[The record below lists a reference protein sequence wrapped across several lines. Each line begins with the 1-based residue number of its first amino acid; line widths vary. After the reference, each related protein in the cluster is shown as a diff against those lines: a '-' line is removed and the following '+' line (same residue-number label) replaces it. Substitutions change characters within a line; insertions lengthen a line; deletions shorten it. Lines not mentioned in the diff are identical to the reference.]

1 MTILLCI
8 IYGIIESLKCNMKE
22 VIGLR
27 DKMLIDIYIMEI
39 LINHSSL
46 SNRLHQQDII
56 NYLDKE
62 YNLNVCRNTLAGYI
76 GELREQGYIAGERGI
91 YCIRKFTNI
100 EIKILIN
107 SIMYTK
113 AIPADDIKKISDK
126 LNDMLE
132 PEERNRLKSTYFI
145 NNTNHT
151 DNKKV
156 CEIVETID
164 RAIEKR
170 KKIEITTC
178 RYDIRGKLIDKGKR
192 IVNPYYIILEKS
204 RYYLICYSGRDDIE
218 PRRIDRISDVK
229 VLNEKRL
236 EINQIEKYKTNS
248 FSIDKYIKES
258 VYMYSGSNE
267 RVTLKIKKDNIGDF
281 IDWYG
286 KEYSIV
292 NIEDENVTVAIRA
305 NVNAVYFWA
314 LQYGRIAE
322 VIRPTALREMIR
334 NGLQEMLLKY
344 EKKT

>member
-1 MTILLCI
+1 MN
-8 IYGIIESLKCNMKE
+8 G
-22 VIGLR
+22 VIDLR
-27 DKMLIDIYIMEI
+27 DKMLIDMYIMEI
-39 LINHSSL
+39 LMHHSSFA
-46 SNRLHQQDII
+46 NRLYQKDII
-56 NYLDKE
+56 NYLDRE
-62 YNLNVCRNTLAGYI
+62 YNLRVSRNTLAGYV
-76 GELREQGYIAGERGI
+76 GELREHGYIAGERGI

-107 SIMYTK
+107 SIMYSK
-113 AIPADDIKKISDK
+113 AIPVNDIKEIANK

-132 PEERNRLKSTYFI
+132 PEERNRLKNTYFI

-151 DNKKV
+151 DNEKV

-178 RYDIRGKLIDKGKR
+178 GYDIRGNLVEKGKR
-192 IVNPYYIILEKS
+192 IVNPYYIVLEKS
-204 RYYLICYSGRDDIE
+204 RYYLMCYSGREDIE
-218 PRRIDRISDVK
+218 PRRIDRISSVK
-229 VLNEKRL
+229 VLHEKRL

-248 FSIDKYIKES
+248 FSIDKYLKES
-258 VYMYSGSNE
+258 VYMYSGNNE
-267 RVTLKIKKDNIGDF
+267 RVTLKIRKDNIGDF

-292 NIEDENVTVAIRA
+292 EMEDENVTVSIRA

-314 LQYGRIAE
+314 LQYGSIAE
-322 VIRPTALREMIR
+322 VLKPIALREMIR
-334 NGLQEMLLKY
+334 DGLQEMLLKY

>member
-1 MTILLCI
+1 M
-8 IYGIIESLKCNMKE
+8 
-22 VIGLR
+22 R

-39 LINHSSL
+39 LINHSSF
-46 SNRLHQQDII
+46 SNKLKQQDII

-62 YNLNVCRNTLAGYI
+62 YNLKVCRNTLAGYI
-76 GELREQGYIAGERGI
+76 GELREHGYIAGERGI
-91 YCIRKFTNI
+91 YCNRHFTNI
-100 EIKILIN
+100 EIKILIS
-107 SIMYTK
+107 SIMYSK
-113 AIPADDIKKISDK
+113 AIPTSDIKRITDK

-132 PEERNRLKSTYFI
+132 PEERNRLKNTYFI
-145 NNTNHT
+145 NSTNHT

-156 CEIVETID
+156 CEIMEIID

-178 RYDIRGKLIDKGKR
+178 GYDIKGMLTDKGKR
-192 IVNPYYIILEKS
+192 IVNPYYIVLEKS

-218 PRRIDRISDVK
+218 PRRIDRISEVK
-229 VLNEKRL
+229 MLDERRL
-236 EINQIEKYKTNS
+236 EINQIEKYKTTS
-248 FSIDKYIKES
+248 FCIDKYMKES

-286 KEYSIV
+286 KEYSILK
-292 NIEDENVTVAIRA
+292 IDDESVTVAIRA

-322 VIRPTALREMIR
+322 VIKPLDLRERIKT
-334 NGLQEMLLKY
+334 GLKEMLFKY

>member
-1 MTILLCI
+1 MN
-8 IYGIIESLKCNMKE
+8 G
-22 VIGLR
+22 VIDLR
-27 DKMLIDIYIMEI
+27 DKMLIDMYIMEI
-39 LINHSSL
+39 LMNHSSFA
-46 SNRLHQQDII
+46 NRLYQKDII
-56 NYLDKE
+56 NYLDRE
-62 YNLNVCRNTLAGYI
+62 YNLRVSRNTLAGYV
-76 GELREQGYIAGERGI
+76 GELREHGYIAGERGI

-107 SIMYTK
+107 SIMYSK
-113 AIPADDIKKISDK
+113 AIPVNDIKEIANK

-132 PEERNRLKSTYFI
+132 PEERNRLKNTYFI

-151 DNKKV
+151 DNEKV

-178 RYDIRGKLIDKGKR
+178 GYDIRGNLVEKGKR
-192 IVNPYYIILEKS
+192 IVNPYYIVLEKS
-204 RYYLICYSGRDDIE
+204 RYYLMCYSGREDIE
-218 PRRIDRISDVK
+218 PRRIDRISSVK
-229 VLNEKRL
+229 VLHEKRL

-248 FSIDKYIKES
+248 FSIDKYLKES
-258 VYMYSGSNE
+258 VYMYSGNNE
-267 RVTLKIKKDNIGDF
+267 RVTLKIRKDNIGDF

-292 NIEDENVTVAIRA
+292 EMEDENVTVSIRA

-314 LQYGRIAE
+314 LQYGSIAE
-322 VIRPTALREMIR
+322 VLKPIALREMIR
-334 NGLQEMLLKY
+334 DGLQEMLLKY

>member
-1 MTILLCI
+1 M
-8 IYGIIESLKCNMKE
+8 
-22 VIGLR
+22 
-27 DKMLIDIYIMEI
+27 
-39 LINHSSL
+39 
-46 SNRLHQQDII
+46 
-56 NYLDKE
+56 
-62 YNLNVCRNTLAGYI
+62 
-76 GELREQGYIAGERGI
+76 
-91 YCIRKFTNI
+91 
-100 EIKILIN
+100 
-107 SIMYTK
+107 
-113 AIPADDIKKISDK
+113 
-126 LNDMLE
+126 
-132 PEERNRLKSTYFI
+132 
-145 NNTNHT
+145 
-151 DNKKV
+151 
-156 CEIVETID
+156 
-164 RAIEKR
+164 
-170 KKIEITTC
+170 
-178 RYDIRGKLIDKGKR
+178 
-192 IVNPYYIILEKS
+192 EKS

-267 RVTLKIKKDNIGDF
+267 SVTLKIKKDNIGDF

>member
-1 MTILLCI
+1 M
-8 IYGIIESLKCNMKE
+8 
-22 VIGLR
+22 
-27 DKMLIDIYIMEI
+27 
-39 LINHSSL
+39 
-46 SNRLHQQDII
+46 
-56 NYLDKE
+56 
-62 YNLNVCRNTLAGYI
+62 
-76 GELREQGYIAGERGI
+76 
-91 YCIRKFTNI
+91 
-100 EIKILIN
+100 
-107 SIMYTK
+107 
-113 AIPADDIKKISDK
+113 
-126 LNDMLE
+126 
-132 PEERNRLKSTYFI
+132 
-145 NNTNHT
+145 
-151 DNKKV
+151 
-156 CEIVETID
+156 
-164 RAIEKR
+164 
-170 KKIEITTC
+170 
-178 RYDIRGKLIDKGKR
+178 
-192 IVNPYYIILEKS
+192 EKS